1 MTQNDLQLSGL
12 YILYR
17 KFVPAPFR
25 RPKRIGPLGNQ
36 DRPCSD
42 FRSCDSTDY
51 GLRHRIVYPT
61 DCIL

>member
-1 MTQNDLQLSGL
+1 LA
-12 YILYR
+12 I
-17 KFVPAPFR
+17 KIAH
-25 RPKRIGPLGNQ
+25 I
-36 DRPCSD
+36 SD